1 MRDEVLNRVRVL
13 FSVLDAD
20 GNGVLEQADFALMGS
35 RVDAA
40 AWRSTPAEREV
51 VRVEFRNWWEA
62 LAAALDTDGDGRIDF
77 DEYSGVV
84 LSPERFADTVAAFAR
99 ALAPLGDPEGRG
111 TIARDVFLALMTA
124 IGFAPDRVDAVFDA
138 LGPSADDRIEVTA
151 WEGAVRDFFTPDKV
165 GIAGD
170 HLADPPAA

>member
-40 AWRSTPAEREV
+40 ASRSTPAEREAM
-51 VRVEFRNWWEA
+51 RAEFRNWWTA

-77 DEYSGVV
+77 DEYRGVV
-84 LSPERFADTVAAFAR
+84 LSPERFADTVATFAR
-99 ALAPLGDPEGRG
+99 ALARLGDPEGRG
-111 TIARDVFLALMTA
+111 TVARDVFLTLMTA
-124 IGFAPDRVDAVFDA
+124 IGFAEDRVDAVFDA
-138 LGPSADDRIEVTA
+138 FGPSADDRIEVAA
-151 WEGAVRDFFTPDKV
+151 WEAGIRDFFTPDKV
-165 GIAGD
+165 GIPGD
-170 HLADPPAA
+170 RLADPPAA